1 MKPTQTRLA
10 TASDL
15 DDIAAVTQLSWS
27 TAFKSILP
35 PAVISRGTLAHFK
48 ELWRPILNN
57 YPTEKSI
64 IVRRNETSIA
74 CGAHGPY
81 RSSHNPMLKG
91 VNDSTTGELY
101 RCYVSPEHQGGRTGI
116 LLFKS
121 LMKSLVEDGYD
132 SAVAW
137 AYRKNKR
144 ANRFFR
150 HLGGQ
155 IIGEGRGLT
164 MGQFEF
170 DEVCYHFRLAECLR
184 RIPL

>member
-15 DDIAAVTQLSWS
+15 HDIAAVTQLSWT

-35 PAVISRGTLAHFK
+35 PAVLSRGTLAHFK

-57 YPTEKSI
+57 YPTEKTV
-64 IVRRNETSIA
+64 IVRRNETGIA

-81 RSSHNPMLKG
+81 RIDHNPVLKRDKNS
-91 VNDSTTGELY
+91 VTGEIY
-101 RCYVSPEHQGGRTGI
+101 RCYVSPAHQGGRVGA
-116 LLFKS
+116 LLFKRLMES
-121 LMKSLVEDGYD
+121 LIQDGYKT
-132 SAVAW
+132 AAAW
-137 AYRKNKR
+137 AYRANEP
-144 ANRFFR
+144 ANRFFEK
-150 HLGGQ
+150 LGGEV
-155 IIGEGRGLT
+155 IGEGRGLT

-170 DEVCYHFRLAECLR
+170 DEVCYHFNLAESLR